1 MQARRPLSTA
11 THTFLSLALLGVV
24 GCGAAGTTE
33 PFEDE
38 ESLGTADNPIRNP
51 TAVATMFPESA
62 LIGIEG
68 TTICSGSVI
77 APRVVLTAGHC
88 VEGRSSFTIT
98 TPYAKGSN
106 GQPQTRYASGKWTN
120 YHAVNPGYV
129 NPNSPDVGL
138 LIVDTPFQLPVW
150 PTVSSSARYG
160 AQAVNVGR
168 INNGS
173 ASYSNLY
180 VGSPLTLTSPYG
192 YPYSYGY
199 SSSGVTQPGDSGG
212 PMFLT
217 GTHTIVAVCSGGSV
231 AARTDAVFSQIDQLV
246 RQNGGWGSNQGTTNP
261 PATTN
266 PPPSSCTGEIS
277 YNENPD
283 SAQKLSPGNVC
294 GKLSSTTDEDWYT
307 FDANTGYRYDIRVQ
321 GSGVTGQMWKCMDNG
336 CFDLTAKGESYYAG
350 TSNAPGTYYLGVW
363 SNTGATGSYT
373 IAFKQ

>member
-1 MQARRPLSTA
+1 
-11 THTFLSLALLGVV
+11 
-24 GCGAAGTTE
+24 
-33 PFEDE
+33 
-38 ESLGTADNPIRNP
+38 
-51 TAVATMFPESA
+51 
-62 LIGIEG
+62 
-68 TTICSGSVI
+68 
-77 APRVVLTAGHC
+77 
-88 VEGRSSFTIT
+88 
-98 TPYAKGSN
+98 
-106 GQPQTRYASGKWTN
+106 
-120 YHAVNPGYV
+120 
-129 NPNSPDVGL
+129 
-138 LIVDTPFQLPVW
+138 
-150 PTVSSSARYG
+150 
-160 AQAVNVGR
+160 
-168 INNGS
+168 
-173 ASYSNLY
+173 
-180 VGSPLTLTSPYG
+180 
-192 YPYSYGY
+192 
-199 SSSGVTQPGDSGG
+199 
-212 PMFLT
+212 
-217 GTHTIVAVCSGGSV
+217 V

>member
-1 MQARRPLSTA
+1 MQARRTLT
-11 THTFLSLALLGVV
+11 TTRTVLSLALLGVV

-38 ESLGTADNPIRNP
+38 ETLGTADNPIRDP
-51 TAVATMFPESA
+51 TAVASMYPEAA
-62 LIGIEG
+62 LISMDGG
-68 TTICSGSVI
+68 WICSGSVI

-106 GQPQTRYASGKWTN
+106 GQAQTRYASGKWTN
-120 YHAVNPGYV
+120 YASVTANYV

-138 LIVDTPFQLPVW
+138 LFVDTPFQLPTW
-150 PTVSSSARYG
+150 PTVSSTARYG

-168 INNGS
+168 INDGT

-180 VGSPLTLTSPYG
+180 VGSALTLTSPYG

-199 SSSGVTQPGDSGG
+199 ASTGVTQPGDSGG

-217 GTHTIVAVCSGGSV
+217 GTHTILAVCSGGGV
-231 AARTDAVFSQIDQLV
+231 AARTDTVFSQIDQLV

-261 PATTN
+261 PATTT

-277 YNENPD
+277 YNEDPD
-283 SAQKLSPGNVC
+283 NAQKLSPGNVC
-294 GKLSSTTDEDWYT
+294 GKLSSATDEDWYT

-321 GSGVTGQMWKCMDNG
+321 GTGVTGQMWKCMDNG
-336 CFDLTAKGESYYAG
+336 CFELTAKGESYYAG